1 MSSRSLAISLHTI
14 QSALTLPHFD
24 EPQIR
29 QAQNLMSPRPRLT
42 QRPQS
47 FPGEVRLGGV
57 LILFYR
63 WSGQT
68 YLVLTR
74 RRDDL
79 RTHAGQISFP
89 GGRHEAPETLQE
101 TALRETEEEIGI
113 APDAVKVLGQLTPV
127 YILPSDFEVHPFVG
141 WYENGS
147 GAIVR
152 PAFSP
157 DPAEVAEI
165 IEVPLTHLLS
175 PDVRRE
181 EPRTISGYQLTI
193 PYFAVGPHKVWGA
206 TAVMLSELL
215 ERLRL
220 AGNNRS

>member
-1 MSSRSLAISLHTI
+1 MNSSSLSVSSQTI
-14 QSALTLPHFD
+14 QAALSLPYFD
-24 EPQIR
+24 EVQAR

-42 QRPQS
+42 ERPDS
-47 FPGEVRLGGV
+47 FDGEVRLGGV

-63 WSGQT
+63 WSGQI

-113 APDAVKVLGQLTPV
+113 APTAIKVLGQLTPV

-147 GAIVR
+147 GANVR
-152 PAFSP
+152 PSFSP

-175 PDVRRE
+175 AETRRE

-215 ERLRL
+215 ERLRQS
-220 AGNNRS
+220 GITE